1 MTDEEKTFK
10 EISSLIYDNLDNII
24 RYGEYEPTDEVLDL
38 VLQALML
45 TEPAADIYFDAVDGS
60 HTLAAMRIE
69 AMLSGK
75 QSDKDAAD
83 RREAN
88 LLREYAKGRLNHYE
102 DLIWHEWHEVAGPLR
117 LAQ

>member
-1 MTDEEKTFK
+1 
-10 EISSLIYDNLDNII
+10 
-24 RYGEYEPTDEVLDL
+24 
-38 VLQALML
+38 
-45 TEPAADIYFDAVDGS
+45 
-60 HTLAAMRIE
+60 MRIE

-102 DLIWHEWHEVAGPLR
+102 DLIWHEWHQVAKPLR
-117 LAQ
+117 FAQ